1 MDEIEELADI
11 FKALSEPTRLRM
23 VNLLSK
29 NNGALCVN
37 ALSHQLGVT
46 QSAISQHLR
55 ILRQTGLVRGER
67 RGQFV
72 HYLVD
77 KQVLEQYKKKVLKT
91 LGDDFVLLK

>member
-29 NNGALCVN
+29 NDGALCVN
-37 ALSHQLGVT
+37 ALSHRLGVT
-46 QSAISQHLR
+46 QSSISQHLR

-72 HYLVD
+72 HYLID
-77 KQVLEQYKKKVLKT
+77 KKVLEQHKKKVLKT